1 MKLWKKNRVEMIEF
15 MNASAWYV
23 FHSIRT
29 KTAGKSSTK
38 QEVTPDSLCVYDSK
52 QDFFNKKS

>member
-1 MKLWKKNRVEMIEF
+1 MIEF